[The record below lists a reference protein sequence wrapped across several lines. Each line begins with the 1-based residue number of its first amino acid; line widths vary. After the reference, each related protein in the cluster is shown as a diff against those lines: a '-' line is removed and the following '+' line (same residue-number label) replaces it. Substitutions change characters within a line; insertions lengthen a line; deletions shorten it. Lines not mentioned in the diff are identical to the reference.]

1 MVDPLGGGA
10 YWLPIL
16 IAFLLGYF
24 AGSIPGGVV
33 LTRLGGAGDVRAIG
47 SGNIGATNVL
57 RTGRRGLAAATLLLD
72 LLKGFLP
79 VWAAW
84 SWTGPDTAAAAGAGA
99 VIGHCFPLWLGFKGG
114 KGVATAG
121 GVILALTPLV
131 VLPALAVLALA
142 FALTGWVSLGS
153 ILAALAAPLAA
164 WLLGHVQAAELYL
177 LLAALVIFQHR
188 ANIAR
193 LLRGQE
199 PKTSLGAKRS
209 G

>member
-1 MVDPLGGGA
+1 MVDPAGGAA

-16 IAFLLGYF
+16 IAFLIGYL
-24 AGSIPGGVV
+24 AGSIPFGLL
-33 LTRLGGAGDVRAIG
+33 LTRSAGAGDLRTIG

-57 RTGRRGLAAATLLLD
+57 RTGRRGLAAATLALD

-84 SWTGPDTAAAAGAGA
+84 TWTGPDTAVAAGAGA

-131 VLPALAVLALA
+131 VLPALAVFAAA
-142 FALTGWVSLGS
+142 FALTRYVSLGS
-153 ILAALAAPLAA
+153 ILAAIAVPIAAY
-164 WLLGHVQAAELYL
+164 LLGHVQAAELYL
-177 LLAALVIFQHR
+177 LLAFLVILQHR
-188 ANIAR
+188 SNITR
-193 LLRGQE
+193 LLQGRE
-199 PKTSLGAKRS
+199 PKTSLGGRS